1 MTLLCTELI
10 PKSAT
15 ETKAVTP
22 EPVDQQMPLVEAP
35 SRRAERRMA
44 LTWAVSGSWQS
55 GSYDSPTS
63 LLWIRQTC
71 LHSVPLQ

>member
-15 ETKAVTP
+15 ETAETKAVTP
-22 EPVDQQMPLVEAP
+22 EPVDQQMPQLVEAP

-44 LTWAVSGSWQS
+44 LTWAVSGSWLQQS
-55 GSYDSPTS
+55 GPDDSPVK
-63 LLWIRQTC
+63 LIKAC
-71 LHSVPLQ
+71 D